1 MSANDVRGAME
12 RALGMGEVGIQV
24 AAYLNGEQILDE
36 SVGTQ
41 TRGGAPV
48 DRNSLFAVFSVTKAI
63 VATALHVQAERGLIE
78 YSKKVADYWPEFAQH
93 GKGSTTVADV
103 LAHRAGIPQM
113 PRGVTPEQM
122 LDWDWMIAQIEEF
135 EPVFTPGTT
144 NAYHELVW
152 GWLVGELIRRTD
164 RDHRP
169 VDKFIA
175 EEICGPLGVE
185 DLYLGVPT
193 DKLARV
199 VPVISQGPPVPSDNP
214 YFNDSMPMSVFPGPA
229 VHNQDIVRRGVVP
242 GAGVIMNASSGSRYF
257 ALLAGGGQFG
267 GVRLLSEERVRSF
280 AQPRPDAGEV
290 DKVMG
295 WVAWVGVGGYW
306 LGGECPPAYP
316 ILGSNPYVLAH
327 PGIGGSISWA
337 DPDSHLAV
345 SICHNWMQPD
355 EVQGSIDPSVNP
367 FMNIAEAVRNL
378 AMTRY

>member
-1 MSANDVRGAME
+1 ME

-36 SVGTQ
+36 SVGSQ

-48 DRNSLFAVFSVTKAI
+48 DHDSLFAVFSVTKAI

-78 YSKKVADYWPEFAQH
+78 YSKRVADYWPEFAKN
-93 GKGSTTVADV
+93 GKESTTIADV

-113 PRGVTPEQM
+113 PRGVTPERM

-135 EPVFTPGTT
+135 EPLFTPGTT

-164 RDHRP
+164 HEHRP
-169 VDKFIA
+169 VDQFLA

-185 DLYLGVPT
+185 NLYLGVPA
-193 DKLARV
+193 DKLAQI
-199 VPVISQGPPVPSDNP
+199 VPVISQGPPVPSENP

-229 VHNQDIVRRGVVP
+229 VHNQDVVRRGVVP
-242 GAGVIMNASSGSRYF
+242 GAGVIMNASSGSRFF
-257 ALLAGGGQFG
+257 ALLAGGGEFG

-316 ILGSNPYVLAH
+316 ILGSNAHVLAH

-355 EVQGSIDPSVNP
+355 EVQGSIDPHVNP
-367 FMNIAEAVRNL
+367 FMNIAGAVRNF
-378 AMTRY
+378 ANTQH